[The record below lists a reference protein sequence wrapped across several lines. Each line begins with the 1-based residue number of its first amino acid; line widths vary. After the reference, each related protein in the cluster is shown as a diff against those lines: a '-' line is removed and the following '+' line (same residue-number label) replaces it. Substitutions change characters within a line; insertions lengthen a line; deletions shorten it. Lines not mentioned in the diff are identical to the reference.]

1 MAKKSSFTTW
11 GMVITLLVCM
21 VSTFKTSAQH
31 PTELTQALSQMP
43 NEHASEAQSLYFD
56 VQSTASLDHGNL
68 SIAGDG
74 SALVLDL
81 SSDELSSLPVQ
92 SSQLQNVK
100 LARIRLES
108 SNSLTLDASSLS
120 YMPSLAYVVVLISE
134 EFSATQLADLQVNGL
149 GQQVYLMYQVS
160 IPN

>member
-21 VSTFKTSAQH
+21 VSTFNTSAQH

-56 VQSTASLDHGNL
+56 VQSTARLDQGNV

-81 SSDELSSLPVQ
+81 SSDELSSLPV
-92 SSQLQNVK
+92 
-100 LARIRLES
+100 
-108 SNSLTLDASSLS
+108 LS
-120 YMPSLAYVVVLISE
+120 
-134 EFSATQLADLQVNGL
+134 
-149 GQQVYLMYQVS
+149 
-160 IPN
+160 